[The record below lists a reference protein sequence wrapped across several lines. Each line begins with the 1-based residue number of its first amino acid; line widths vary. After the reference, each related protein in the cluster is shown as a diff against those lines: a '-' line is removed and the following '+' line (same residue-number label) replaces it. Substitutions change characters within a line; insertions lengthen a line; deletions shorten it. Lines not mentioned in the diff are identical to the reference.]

1 MIRYKVIQNNTEIG
15 KSKYFAIPSI
25 DTTMDMEELAEHM
38 SEHNTPFSKGAIM
51 GVLTDMV
58 QCIHEMVL
66 DGKRVRLDNLAVF
79 SVGLKNGGGTDTA
92 EDFKN
97 INITGL
103 KLRARGIAEFTNAE
117 LKKSAKLKK
126 VNAGSTG
133 STTDDDGIDTDTTD
147 NTDPADT
154 RTDTSGSDTGGSG
167 SQTSGTDTGSD
178 GDDDGSFQ
186 G

>member
-1 MIRYKVIQNNTEIG
+1 MIRYKVIQNNTDIG

-66 DGKRVRLDNLAVF
+66 EGKRVRLDNLAVF

-133 STTDDDGIDTDTTD
+133 STTDEDDTDT
-147 NTDPADT
+147 DT
-154 RTDTSGSDTGGSG
+154 SDTSGTG
-167 SQTSGTDTGSD
+167 SQTSGTDTEDSGD
-178 GDDDGSFQ
+178 GFQ